1 MYGWMLP
8 SKRLP
13 VAPGRAAGYYVQAHD
28 MYHCRSSWYSLSHF
42 YFILALLLATSTQP
56 TMDGDSLSLWERKWD
71 ANQTGW
77 HKVEINHVLNKHGD
91 KIIPAWH
98 PIHDHDRT
106 LHVNDSCSSADRDD
120 VQCKSCGGNHP
131 PLPVDVFVPLCGKSL
146 DMKYLAQHS
155 GVAEVVGIDGISKA
169 IVSVTRPL
177 LLIKC
182 DGYCIRNILA
192 QIH

>member
-1 MYGWMLP
+1 
-8 SKRLP
+8 
-13 VAPGRAAGYYVQAHD
+13 
-28 MYHCRSSWYSLSHF
+28 
-42 YFILALLLATSTQP
+42 
-56 TMDGDSLSLWERKWD
+56 MDGDNLSLWERKWD

-98 PIHDHDRT
+98 PIHGHDRT
-106 LHVNDSCSSADRDD
+106 LHVNDSCSIADKDD
-120 VQCKSCGGNHP
+120 AHSNSCDGSHSST
-131 PLPVDVFVPLCGKSL
+131 PVDVFVPLCGKSL

-169 IVSVTRPL
+169 IVSVMRPFL
-177 LLIKC
+177 FIKY
-182 DGYCIRNILA
+182 DGYCIGDILA